1 MKFVQGRLVLDI
13 TIQEGKLEKLLEM
26 ISRLNENNI
35 ELYELNVPLSNG
47 SQEVKVDG
55 VSVEW
60 SGLYDEDGV
69 EIKKDHR
76 ESTLDDRKIS

>member
-1 MKFVQGRLVLDI
+1 MKFAQGRLVLDI

-26 ISRLNENNI
+26 ISQLNENNI
-35 ELYELNVPLSNG
+35 ELYELDIPLSNG

-55 VSVEW
+55 VTVELV
-60 SGLYDEDGV
+60 GIYDEDGV

-76 ESTLDDRKIS
+76 EGTLDDRKIS